1 MLEED
6 PVQCLVGNY
15 LQCLKSYLQEFFMG
29 QGFVYWRLWFY
40 LLAGSDTWSEYLLC
54 G

>member
-1 MLEED
+1 MFEQD

-15 LQCLKSYLQEFFMG
+15 LQCLESYLQEFFME
-29 QGFVYWRLWFY
+29 QGLVYWRLWFY